1 MAAIEKVGDK
11 RIVGLTGNIASGK
24 SAVMRLAEDR
34 GALTIDADKVV
45 HELLNGDAA
54 VQEAI
59 ADAFGAQMRLA
70 DGRIDRAALGAVV
83 FSDPQALTRLE
94 KLVHPPVRRRVL
106 ALIRQSAAPVVLIE
120 AIKLL
125 EGELAAL
132 CDEVW
137 VTVCSYDLQL
147 QRLQICRGMAE
158 AEARARIEAQSPVEA
173 KIAQAD
179 VVINTNGLMS
189 DTQRQ
194 FEAAWDRLLARP

>member
-1 MAAIEKVGDK
+1 MAASEEFRDK

-24 SAVMRLAEDR
+24 SAVMHFAAER

-45 HELLNGDAA
+45 HELLNSDAA
-54 VQEAI
+54 VQATI
-59 ADAFGAQMRLA
+59 ADAFGTQMRLA

-83 FSDPQALTRLE
+83 FSDPGALTRLE
-94 KLVHPPVRRRVL
+94 QLVHPPVRRRVL
-106 ALIRQSAAPVVLIE
+106 ALIRQSAAPVFLIE

-137 VTVCSYDLQL
+137 VTVCSQDLQL

-158 AEARARIEAQSPVEA
+158 ADARARIEAQSAVEA
-173 KIAQAD
+173 KVAQAD
-179 VVINTNGLMS
+179 VVIDTNGLMS

-194 FEAAWDRLLARP
+194 FEAAWNRLLARP